1 MQAQLGATKKPL
13 DIPFTLLME
22 GDHIRQYAYQML
34 QQWKK
39 VTTDHSGMLLQ
50 KVYWIYN
57 SQTPTTKVDEMKR
70 EVRSIVGKNVG
81 FHGGMN
87 IEFLSSIS
95 NCVVVIDHILTIKG
109 EFVPIIIMRGVP
121 NPKKFLHFEVTE
133 E

>member
-22 GDHIRQYAYQML
+22 GDRIRQYAYQML

-50 KVYWIYN
+50 KVHWIYN
-57 SQTPTTKVDEMKR
+57 SQTPTAKVDEMKR
-70 EVRSIVGKNVG
+70 EVRSIVGKNVS
-81 FHGGMN
+81 FHGGMD

-109 EFVPIIIMRGVP
+109 EFVPIIIMRGVQS
-121 NPKKFLHFEVTE
+121 PKKFLHFEVTE